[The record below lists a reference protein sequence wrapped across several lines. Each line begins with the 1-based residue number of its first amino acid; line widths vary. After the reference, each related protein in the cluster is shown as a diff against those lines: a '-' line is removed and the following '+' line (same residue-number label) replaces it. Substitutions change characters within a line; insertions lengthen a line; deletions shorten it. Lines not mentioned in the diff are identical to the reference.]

1 MTLDE
6 IRQLD
11 FKDMPNWPAP
21 AQIGAMV
28 LMAALAIGLAY
39 YALFADMYAKLEQEQ
54 QQEVQLKETFLNKKQ
69 QVANLE
75 ALKAQLTAIEQSF
88 SAMLKQLPSKS
99 EMDSLLTEI
108 NQAGVGR
115 GLQFDLFRPS
125 AEIRNDQL
133 SELPIQ
139 IRLTGSYN
147 DLAIFATDVAKLSRI
162 VTIGNIVLSP
172 IGSGPGEQR
181 LGMDAVART
190 YRALDPT
197 ETATAAPAK

>member
-1 MTLDE
+1 MTMDE
-6 IRQLD
+6 FRQLD
-11 FKDMPNWPAP
+11 LKNLPDLPLGP
-21 AQIGAMV
+21 QIASLVVMI
-28 LMAALAIGLAY
+28 LAILGLAY
-39 YALFADMYAKLEQEQ
+39 YFVFADLQDQIERQQAK
-54 QQEVQLKETFLNKKQ
+54 EVQLKETFLDKKR
-69 QVANLE
+69 QVANLA
-75 ALKAQLTAIEQSF
+75 ALEKQLQEIESSF
-88 SAMLKQLPSKS
+88 GALLKQLPTKA
-99 EMDSLLTEI
+99 EMPALLTEI